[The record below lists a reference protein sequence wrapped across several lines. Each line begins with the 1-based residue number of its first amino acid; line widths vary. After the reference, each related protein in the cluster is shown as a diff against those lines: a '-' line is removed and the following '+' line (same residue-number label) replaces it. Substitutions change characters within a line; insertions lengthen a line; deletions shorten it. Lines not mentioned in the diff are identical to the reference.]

1 MCWHVQPVC
10 PERGWC
16 SLAQATLKT
25 PTQDTVDPDAPLYR
39 HSKRPEWGVA
49 ILAWERERS
58 RAYQFEDGKL
68 RKIRKGY
75 YKLMEPAENLERA
88 EQIRRNLRRVVNAGD
103 DSDVKVIEAVCP
115 FSAQIELFTQ
125 LYPEGFEDPE
135 WIEDHRRTDGSALKR
150 HRSPIAA
157 EAQEALSESR
167 CEEAMESGG
176 QVELTDII
184 ADLLAR
190 TDLVPIS
197 HAKALKG
204 LDPEEKAQYA
214 EAAVKLLHGEEPF
227 EKRFKGYVDALKSI
241 FDERPSWRAATVL
254 AGLVYPQEHTVVR
267 RSAFVRQAGSI
278 APTAKYSR
286 RATVRS
292 YKNFLRVATETRKR
306 LKSAGHEPRDLL
318 DVYDFIWDTLRT
330 AALEHLNTEK

>member
-1 MCWHVQPVC
+1 M
-10 PERGWC
+10 
-16 SLAQATLKT
+16 SQATLKT
-25 PTQDTVDPDAPLYR
+25 PSPGAVQPDAPLFR

-49 ILAWERERS
+49 ILAWERDNS

-68 RKIRKGY
+68 RKIREGY
-75 YKLMEPAENLERA
+75 YKLMEPAEDLERGD
-88 EQIRRNLRRVVNAGD
+88 QIRTNLRRVVNAGD

-115 FSAQIELFTQ
+115 FSAQVELFTE
-125 LYPEGFEDPE
+125 LYPKGFEDPE

-167 CEEAMESGG
+167 CEEALASGG
-176 QVELTDII
+176 EVELADII

-204 LDPEEKAQYA
+204 LDPEEKKKYA
-214 EAAVKLLHGEEPF
+214 EVAAQLLHGEGSYEQ
-227 EKRFKGYVDALKSI
+227 RFKAYLDTLKAI
-241 FDERPSWRAATVL
+241 FDERPSWRVATVL
-254 AGLVYPQEHTVVR
+254 SGLVDPQSHTVVR
-267 RSAFVRQAGSI
+267 RSAFLRQAGSI

-292 YKNFLRVATETRKR
+292 YRNFLRVATETRKR
-306 LKSAGHEPRDLL
+306 LNSAGHEPRDLL
-318 DVYDFIWDTLRT
+318 DVYDFVWTTLRT
-330 AALEHLNTEK
+330 AALDHLKTEK